1 MSKIV
6 EIELGGRNC
15 RLNFS
20 VSALFNLGERFGRVG
35 TLDKIWQGILPSGDG
50 FDIFTPEIWENTL
63 AVAEELLKSG
73 AACAKSATGEDVPAP
88 TAGELREMLT
98 VAEFVQLHAAVINAI
113 RESLG
118 RTVETEDSTK
128 KETATPG
135 N

>member
-6 EIELGGRNC
+6 ETELGGRKC

-20 VSALFNLGERFGRVG
+20 VLALFNLGERFGKVG
-35 TLDKIWQGILPSGDG
+35 TLDKIWRGILPNGES
-50 FDIFTPEIWENTL
+50 FDILTPEIWENTL

-73 AACAKSATGEDVPAP
+73 AACAKSTTGEDVPAP

-98 VAEFVQLHAAVINAI
+98 VAEYIQLHGAVISAI

-118 RTVETEDSTK
+118 RTVETEGITK
-128 KETATPG
+128 KETATQG

>member
-20 VSALFNLGERFGRVG
+20 VAALFALGERFGASG
-35 TLDKIWQGILPSGDG
+35 TLDKIWQGILPSGG
-50 FDIFTPEIWENTL
+50 SFDIFTPEIWENTL

-73 AACAKSATGEDVPAP
+73 AACAKSTNGEDVAAP
-88 TAGELREMLT
+88 TANELREMLT
-98 VAEFVQLHAAVINAI
+98 VAEFVQLHAAVISAI

-118 RTVETEDSTK
+118 RTVETEDKAK
-128 KETATPG
+128 KEKATRG